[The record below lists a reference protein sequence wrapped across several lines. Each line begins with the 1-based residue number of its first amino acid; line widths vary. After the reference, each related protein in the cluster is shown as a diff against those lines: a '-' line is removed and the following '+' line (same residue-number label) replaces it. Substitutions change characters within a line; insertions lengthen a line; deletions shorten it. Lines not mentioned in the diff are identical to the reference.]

1 MKPLGLISQI
11 IAIGISVAIVLLYV
25 QPTFIDTGLLQ
36 NDIQQYADERERVTE
51 TNATLASRVSELEA
65 VSVANRTRLITYMPN
80 FLDEVAVLRDL
91 EIITE
96 LAGVKY
102 TNIDYNGASIDI
114 SEEARMQTEVRGA
127 TAHGFNVAVEGT
139 YARIKDFL
147 SLLEQNQY
155 PLQVQ
160 VLSIGALEG
169 GFLRAET
176 TLATYAN
183 EPAEVTTR

>member
-11 IAIGISVAIVLLYV
+11 IAIGTSVAIVFLFV

-36 NDIQQYADERERVTE
+36 NEIQQYAQERERVTE

-65 VSVANRTRLITYMPN
+65 VSVADRTRLITYMPT

-91 EIITE
+91 EIIAE
-96 LAGVKY
+96 LAGVNY
-102 TNIDYNGASIDI
+102 TTIKYNGESVDN
-114 SEEARMQTEVRGA
+114 SEKARMLTESNGA
-127 TAHGFNVAVEGT
+127 TAHEFDVAIEGT
-139 YARIKDFL
+139 YARVKDFL

-160 VLSIGALEG
+160 VLTMGALEG
-169 GFLRAET
+169 GFLQVEA
-176 TLATYAN
+176 TLATYVN
-183 EPAEVTTR
+183 TPAEVITR